1 MNFFRRRKILRSTS
15 FLDLTPVRVNDHE
28 HEENGLVVLIVPKF
42 KSTKLRRF
50 MVPGTK
56 SGFFKIKLDELGS
69 NTWLAMDGS
78 KNVRAI
84 CDKLIEDLGEKI
96 KPHEEVEK
104 RVMKFL
110 SQLYDQRYI
119 TFREIQDN

>member
-1 MNFFRRRKILRSTS
+1 MNFFKRRKILRNTS

-28 HEENGLVVLIVPKF
+28 HEENGIVVLLVPKF
-42 KSTKLRRF
+42 KSTRLSRF
-50 MVPGTK
+50 LVPGTK
-56 SGFFKIKLDELGS
+56 SSFFKIKLDELGS
-69 NTWLAMDGS
+69 NTWLAMDGN
-78 KNVRAI
+78 KNVRAL
-84 CDKLIEDLGEKI
+84 CDKLIVDLGEKF

-104 RVMKFL
+104 RVMRFL